1 MGGFCRLK
9 VVQSERVDDSG
20 RSESE
25 GDDSSRDDER
35 VEGVVDGGQVR
46 KV

>member
-1 MGGFCRLK
+1 MGFCRPKK
-9 VVQSERVDDSG
+9 VQAEVVDGGG

-25 GDDSSRDDER
+25 GDDSSRDDGR
-35 VEGVVDGGQVR
+35 VEGVVDGGLVR